1 MANSYSITDLCLA
14 LGVPRNSYY
23 AWRQRPAG
31 PRARDNA
38 RLREQIGRLF
48 VEHRRVY
55 GSPRLTALLRQQGVC
70 CSRKRVARHMR
81 ALGIGAQQKRAFR
94 PRTTHSRH
102 DHPIAPNRL
111 AQAGPVQQ
119 PNRVWVADIT
129 YLWTVEGWLYLAAV
143 MDLAS
148 RKIVGWA
155 LSSSLKT
162 NLVKEA
168 LQQALAKRRPGPG
181 LLHHSDRGTQYASSA
196 FQALL
201 LNHQILPSMSGAGHC
216 YDNAAMES
224 FWSTLKTE
232 ALHSLQLHS
241 AYDARQVLFDY
252 IETFYN
258 PKRLHS
264 SLDYRSPNQYE
275 HDITHRNASSLL

>member
-1 MANSYSITDLCLA
+1 
-14 LGVPRNSYY
+14 
-23 AWRQRPAG
+23 
-31 PRARDNA
+31 
-38 RLREQIGRLF
+38 
-48 VEHRRVY
+48 
-55 GSPRLTALLRQQGVC
+55 
-70 CSRKRVARHMR
+70 
-81 ALGIGAQQKRAFR
+81 
-94 PRTTHSRH
+94 
-102 DHPIAPNRL
+102 
-111 AQAGPVQQ
+111 
-119 PNRVWVADIT
+119 VWVADIT

-143 MDLAS
+143 MDLCS

-162 NLVKEA
+162 DLVKEA
-168 LQQALAKRRPGPG
+168 LRQAWLSRRPGPG

-201 LNHQILPSMSGAGHC
+201 LNYRMTASMSGPGHC

-232 ALHSLQLHS
+232 ALHRLQLHS
-241 AYDARQVLFDY
+241 AYDARQAVFDY

-258 PKRLHS
+258 PKRPHS

-275 HDITHRNASSLL
+275 HDITHRNAPSLL

>member
-111 AQAGPVQQ
+111 
-119 PNRVWVADIT
+119 
-129 YLWTVEGWLYLAAV
+129 
-143 MDLAS
+143 
-148 RKIVGWA
+148 
-155 LSSSLKT
+155 
-162 NLVKEA
+162 
-168 LQQALAKRRPGPG
+168 
-181 LLHHSDRGTQYASSA
+181 
-196 FQALL
+196 
-201 LNHQILPSMSGAGHC
+201 NHQILPSMSGAGHC